1 LFNSPPVRGLI
12 PWNRECRSACWLTAF
27 DPEVARAMIDP
38 ALKVMI
44 EAALRYDGFVVQS
57 TGDGI
62 FALFGAP
69 AAYEDHPQRALYTAL
84 RLQEELRRYS
94 AKVVAGG
101 GIPIAARGRRE
112 HRRSGGAQRRDRPA
126 RRVHA
131 DRAYDQP
138 GVAAAERGAG
148 RLDCGERSHASVVRG
163 LLHAQATR
171 RNQGQGH

>member
-1 LFNSPPVRGLI
+1 MAALPAEPSRRNPADD
-12 PWNRECRSACWLTAF
+12 CRSACWLTAF

-69 AAYEDHPQRALYTAL
+69 AAYEDHPQRALYAAL

-101 GIPIAARGRRE
+101 GIPIAARVGVNTGEVVVRNVETGRR
-112 HRRSGGAQRRDRPA
+112 
-126 RRVHA
+126 
-131 DRAYDQP
+131 
-138 GVAAAERGAG
+138 
-148 RLDCGERSHASVVRG
+148 
-163 LLHAQATR
+163 AQARWYATAW
-171 RNQGQGH
+171 